1 MLGAFL
7 ALGLPGH
14 PTPHAWLLVAG
25 ALLGVGAHFL
35 NVLPDL
41 DDDRRAGILGLPQR
55 LGAARARTG
64 GALLL
69 AAAAAVVTL
78 GPGDP
83 PPWTLAGL
91 ALAVALAATG
101 AATGRRAGSRLPF
114 LLALATAA
122 VTVALLVGR
131 GSDLG

>member
-1 MLGAFL
+1 M
-7 ALGLPGH
+7 
-14 PTPHAWLLVAG
+14 
-25 ALLGVGAHFL
+25 
-35 NVLPDL
+35 PDVEA
-41 DDDRRAGILGLPQR
+41 DRRAGVLGLPQR
-55 LGAARARTG
+55 LGADRARTG
-64 GALLL
+64 GAVLL

-83 PPWTLAGL
+83 PVWALAGL
-91 ALAVALAATG
+91 AAAVALAAT
-101 AATGRRAGSRLPF
+101 AATAGRGAGSRLPF